1 MFFLLNLNMFHNFFY
16 CVYCWLRTSKCK
28 LGASFTLK
36 NFQILQIFFVPSHD
50 WAMDLG
56 FRSRFLKKKFEKNV
70 IGIFRRS
77 IISHYLNHIELIFFI
92 VCNCGKIIISWMT
105 FKYIVLVPTFI
116 SICFYIAIIF

>member
-1 MFFLLNLNMFHNFFY
+1 MFQVNNKNTRTTLLTSFWCFFLLNLNMFHNFFY
-16 CVYCWLRTSKCK
+16 CVYCWLRASKCK

-36 NFQILQIFFVPSHD
+36 NLQILQIFFVPSHD

-92 VCNCGKIIISWMT
+92 VCNCGKISNLLDD
-105 FKYIVLVPTFI
+105 V
-116 SICFYIAIIF
+116 